1 MCSGNGRADYNSRS
15 IAETAMYKVKQLFG
29 GGAMTLRDNDDLIT
43 EA

>member
-29 GGAMTLRDNDDLIT
+29 GAMTLRDNDDLIT